1 MLRLFDRIFSMRT
14 ENVKRHRKVIS
25 IGFYNLVLLLSP
37 IPAIA
42 DVFYCNAT
50 DTILVVIN
58 EIKDRPIYTQHME
71 PYPETLKFQRNSDEI
86 KLKWNGKEESYEI
99 HKGVYPFIKA
109 KDYFIASYDGQFG
122 ALGGFGMTGYFEFS
136 DGAAVWHR
144 GNNISTFECEQF

>member
-25 IGFYNLVLLLSP
+25 IGFYNLILLLSP

-58 EIKDRPIYTQHME
+58 EIKDRPIYTQHIE

-86 KLKWNGKEESYEI
+86 KLKWNGKE
-99 HKGVYPFIKA
+99 
-109 KDYFIASYDGQFG
+109 ASYKIHSSVFPRKDTKEYFLASRDGQFG
-122 ALGGFGMTGYFEFS
+122 ARGGFGMTGYFEFY
-136 DGAAVWHR
+136 DGAAVWHQ
-144 GNNISTFECEQF
+144 GNTISTFACEQF